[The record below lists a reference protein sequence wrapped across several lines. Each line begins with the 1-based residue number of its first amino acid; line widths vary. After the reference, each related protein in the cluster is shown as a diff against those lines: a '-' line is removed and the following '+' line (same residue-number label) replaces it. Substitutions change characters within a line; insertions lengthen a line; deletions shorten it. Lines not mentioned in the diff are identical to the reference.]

1 MILGLNVVGK
11 MQQENKKNG
20 YEDIFRW
27 YFPLVL
33 DK

>member
-20 YEDIFRW
+20 YEDIFR
-27 YFPLVL
+27 
-33 DK
+33 